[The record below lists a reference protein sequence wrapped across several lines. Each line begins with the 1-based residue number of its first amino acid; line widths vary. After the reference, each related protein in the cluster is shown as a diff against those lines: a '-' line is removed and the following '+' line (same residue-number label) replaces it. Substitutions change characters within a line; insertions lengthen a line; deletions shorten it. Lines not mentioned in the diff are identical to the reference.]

1 MVLLWLLPPVLVT
14 LVAMAW
20 VAWRGRSERAEVD
33 RDEAVRRLGAALE
46 GRTAS
51 SDARRPWARPR
62 ETPGYAAP
70 PRPQQRS
77 SGVAVR
83 RPAAAPAAA
92 PVQDQRTSTAPDAVR
107 EQA

>member
-20 VAWRGRSERAEVD
+20 VAWLGRSERAEVD

-46 GRTAS
+46 GRN
-51 SDARRPWARPR
+51 DHPRPWSRSRPS
-62 ETPGYAAP
+62 PGYAVA

-83 RPAAAPAAA
+83 RSS
-92 PVQDQRTSTAPDAVR
+92 TSPTAGSTPNAGR
-107 EQA
+107 EQG

>member
-46 GRTAS
+46 SRTGPS
-51 SDARRPWARPR
+51 GSRRPWARPR
-62 ETPGYAAP
+62 ETPGYAVPA
-70 PRPQQRS
+70 RPHQRS

-83 RPAAAPAAA
+83 RS
-92 PVQDQRTSTAPDAVR
+92 STPPQADSTPSVGR